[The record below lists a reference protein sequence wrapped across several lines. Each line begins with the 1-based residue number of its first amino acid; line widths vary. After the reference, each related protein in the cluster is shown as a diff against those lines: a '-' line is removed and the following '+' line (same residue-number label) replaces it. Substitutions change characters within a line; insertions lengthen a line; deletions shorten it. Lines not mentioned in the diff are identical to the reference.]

1 MPFRPL
7 LPGTAAALLVAAGLA
22 APVPTPVTAQ
32 TLSFGPLVHEE
43 GSPLHRVTLTPAVE
57 GVDPV
62 SAGTW
67 QTEVWL
73 AYSNIFEQDSTGTHA
88 LFLDLERLITATTV
102 RVGVTPGLELGARFT
117 LETTGG
123 GVLDSFVSGW
133 HEALGVGNA
142 NREFYPENGYAQTF
156 RDRGGRLVLDVPRR
170 TFALEDVRLFAKTR
184 LLGDHHARG
193 TLSARGVVRIPTAEN
208 RVGNERV
215 DAGLL
220 LLGRVRMGRLFL
232 HGMAGG
238 STVRAGGAMDGLL
251 RDAAWHL
258 TVAAEHPLASR
269 VHALAQ
275 VSFATSRIRGFRSRK
290 VDAAP
295 TSLLLGLAGRVAG
308 GWSWEAS
315 FQEDIP
321 PDTPAVDFT
330 FGLGLRRSF

>member
-1 MPFRPL
+1 MHLCPPVRRA
-7 LPGTAAALLVAAGLA
+7 AAALLVAAGLT
-22 APVPTPVTAQ
+22 APVPAAAQ
-32 TLSFGPLVHEE
+32 SLSLGPLMHEE

-67 QTEVWL
+67 QAELWV

-88 LFLDLERLITATTV
+88 LFLDLERLITATTM

-123 GVLDSFVSGW
+123 GVLDSFVSRW

-142 NREFYPENGYAQTF
+142 NREFYPENDYAQTF

-184 LLGDHHARG
+184 LLGGGDARG
-193 TLSARGVVRIPTAEN
+193 TLSARGIVRIPTAEN

-238 STVRAGGAMDGLL
+238 STVRAGGALDGLL
-251 RDAAWHL
+251 RDAAWYL
-258 TVAAEHPLASR
+258 TVAGEHPLASR

-275 VSFATSRIRGFRSRK
+275 VSFATSRIRGFGSRK

-295 TSLLLGLAGRVAG
+295 TSLLLGLAGRLAG

-330 FGLGLRRSF
+330 LGLGLRRSF